1 MKNWLRNR
9 INSWLSYGDS
19 SPEPSHINSDG
30 LFSLQVYQAVG
41 GKILE
46 VRRNDPKLDQYVY
59 ELYIISEDA
68 NFSEETAKIIS
79 LEIMKS

>member
-9 INSWLSYGDS
+9 INSWLSYSDP
-19 SPEPSHINSDG
+19 SPESGHINSDG
-30 LFSLQVYQAVG
+30 LFHLHVYQAIG

-59 ELYIISEDA
+59 ELYIVRDDA